1 METNKENLH
10 DDVGELETGLFRLT
24 STGWPKANANYHDL
38 TLSNSCNLQ
47 VTNGTGMELR
57 SPKNNVIHH

>member
-10 DDVGELETGLFRLT
+10 DDVGELEIGLFRLT
-24 STGWPKANANYHDL
+24 STGWPKANSNYHDL